1 VGHYLWSV
9 CSGTMVTFNQLLN
22 LMVLY
27 LKLNYRYGIPL
38 ILEDRD
44 KIEGKEYTPAVLIIV
59 LFGVLAAAK
68 SLGLTLPHLEAFA
81 AAKGS
86 AHSVFKIIDRIPK
99 IDSLSEEG
107 LRPKSIEGNI
117 KFTDVRFK
125 YPART
130 DVQVLNGINLE
141 IKAGQT
147 TALVGPSGC
156 GKSTC
161 LQLIQRL
168 YDPFNVSSTEYQFY
182 LFLSENFSIL

>member
-1 VGHYLWSV
+1 
-9 CSGTMVTFNQLLN
+9 
-22 LMVLY
+22 
-27 LKLNYRYGIPL
+27 L

-59 LFGVLAAAK
+59 LFGVLAGAQN
-68 SLGLTLPHLEAFA
+68 LGLTSPHLEAFA
-81 AAKGS
+81 AARGS
-86 AHSVFKIIDRIPK
+86 AYSVFNIIDRIPI

-107 LRPKSIEGNI
+107 LRPKSIEGKI
-117 KFTDVRFK
+117 KFTDVKFK
-125 YPART
+125 YPARP
-130 DVQVLNGINLE
+130 DVQVLNGLNLD

-168 YDPFNVSSTEYQFY
+168 YDALSVSYIEF
-182 LFLSENFSIL
+182 LFFFFFKKELFVYF

>member
-1 VGHYLWSV
+1 
-9 CSGTMVTFNQLLN
+9 
-22 LMVLY
+22 MVLY
-27 LKLNYRYGIPL
+27 LKLTYRYGIPL

-86 AHSVFKIIDRIPK
+86 AHSVFNIIDRIPI

-107 LRPKSIEGNI
+107 LRPESIEGNI
-117 KFTDVRFK
+117 KLTDVKFK
-125 YPART
+125 YPARP

-168 YDPFNVSSTEYQFY
+168 YDALSVSYIEFLFFFQKGAFCILLRFY
-182 LFLSENFSIL
+182 FI